1 MDKRQESAGVKCP
14 GMVEESAVQV
24 CVRLRPPNAREKS
37 LQGGSGT
44 HPEVHWKTENQTISQ
59 INGGKSF
66 SFDRVFHENETT
78 QTIYTEVAH
87 SIVCSI
93 TEGYNGT
100 IFAYGQT
107 SSGKTYTMMG
117 NANTPG
123 LIPLA
128 ICNLFKVINDMQ
140 NREFLLRVSYLEIYN
155 ESVSDLLSDSK
166 GKPLEI
172 REDMERTIYVAEL
185 IEEVAVTFEDVMK
198 WVKKGERNRHYGE
211 TKMNERSSRS
221 HTIFRVIVESRD
233 KNNEAVKVAHLNLV
247 DLAGSERASQT
258 GAEGVRLKEGCNI
271 NRSLFI
277 LGQVIKKLSD
287 GQSGFLNYR
296 DSKLTRILQNSLGGN
311 ARTLIICTIAPC
323 AFEETLSTLQFAS
336 TAKFMKNT
344 PHVNEVL
351 DDQAMLKRYRKEIM
365 DLKNHLE
372 ELTSETRVHE
382 MEKAQLLSEKYHLQ
396 LEHEQKIK
404 NLTRML
410 VRVSP
415 DEDQLSAKAR
425 RKRRFTWAPGKV
437 RASLTTATDN
447 ATKMIKLDEAFQELD
462 ELPEEIPDD
471 QQSDVMP
478 GCSSQITVRRGGS
491 LGYQVPSFE
500 DSLYFR
506 DQSQISFTGILYD
519 ESPKDDLK
527 KRILELENELG
538 KELDLTKEKEK
549 QNVHLKCDVES
560 LKMENDKH
568 KEEIRQ
574 LKQLL
579 EEKERTEKYFKM
591 ENDKQNDEIEE
602 LKRLRDG
609 YEERREI
616 EEFEFLEKVVE
627 KEEKA
632 QQKHEIA
639 KLKELVRNSEVYNQE
654 LEAELKTKTD
664 RLKDQEQKLLLL
676 QKRLDELKQL
686 SDGQVDLETLIDQNK
701 HLQQSLNDAEVVTC
715 DAKKKSAILRSEN
728 LELKETMNEMT
739 MKYQQMEKDVQLYC
753 KKLDTEQS
761 RYKQMQSDLQKELK
775 FVYSENIKLTSLLD
789 GKVPKDVLDRVQL
802 EKSIADLN
810 QQLEKAG
817 KENISLQQEVAF
829 LSQNNLLP
837 EKIDEL
843 EKQVLKLT
851 EELNGV
857 TSERDNLLV
866 GKEENDNQLA
876 NLRGEVSL
884 IVQERDK
891 LQEAVN
897 SLQNERI
904 HQENLNDEQ
913 QNKIQCRM
921 ESFKTELELYCRQLE
936 EERAKCLQLQHNIED
951 KEGKV
956 KELEQQLT
964 HEIAKQNEINDKL
977 SKASEDIKL
986 LNEVKEELMTKL
998 QVLTKD
1004 NEELAMLQPK
1014 SQKDEDLLNVSSAVE
1029 TTEIKNLTEQLL
1041 ILEENCKT
1049 ISEEKENLYK
1059 ELSGLQAER
1068 DQLKC
1073 DLQDSIEMS
1082 IENQAELRRLHDK
1095 VKLHQDVAVELK
1107 KSLADKEFLI
1117 NEEKKKASE
1126 ALDRAQ
1132 EEVQYQQQLVKELKI
1147 EIQEKKDLL
1156 LNIQTNNPEIVDK
1169 KQKVADELYCLEAER
1184 KALLTEIEELRV
1196 RAFKDQEA
1204 EVQKEQLKQQVQQL
1218 ENDKLTLSQQKDNL
1232 LETLKCIRAEKDE
1245 MKKVLEEKTEVT
1257 QKQGEELLHTVSQR
1271 DMLLAEIER
1280 LKDHLSKEKKAASLE
1295 DEFSQKLQHLESEK
1309 SSLVTERDELL
1320 EKLRCI
1326 EVEKEEMKIL
1336 HGNAEMV
1343 QKQAEELHLNSLL
1356 DVQLDEIK
1364 KLRAQ
1369 VSKEHEAVIQE
1380 DEFNQQFQ
1388 QLEEEKSCLLKERDE
1403 LQEMLKCVKAEQ
1415 DEMKKFLQENSV
1427 VAQKQEEELHHTVSQ
1442 CDMLLAEIKML
1453 RACVANEEQVE
1464 IREKEFNQQIQ
1475 QLKDEKS
1482 CLLKERDELQE
1493 MLNVVKANQAEMKK
1507 VLHENSVVAQKQEEE
1522 LHHTVSQRDML
1533 LAEIKTLRA
1542 CVANEEQV
1550 EIREKEFNQQIQQ
1563 LKDEKSCLLKE
1574 RDELQEML
1582 NVVKANQAEMKKVLH
1597 ENSVVVLKQE
1607 EELHHTVS
1615 QRDLLLAEIE
1625 TLRARVSKE
1634 EEQELQ
1640 EKEVSQRFQQLEDE
1654 KSCLLKERDEL
1665 QEMLKCI
1672 KAEQGEMKKVLQENS
1687 EMTQKQE
1694 EELHR
1699 TVSQRDMLLA
1709 EIERLRS
1716 RVSKEE
1722 EVEIREREFYQQ
1734 FQQLE
1739 GEKSHL
1745 IKERDELQKMLKV
1758 IKAEQDEMKKVLQ
1771 ENSEVTQKQEEEL
1784 HHTVSQRDMLL
1795 AEIERLRSR
1804 VSKEEEVEIR
1814 EKEFNQRIQQ
1824 LEDEKSCL
1832 LKERDEL
1839 QEKLKCIKVEQEEMK
1854 KALPESSEVLMMEE
1868 RRDEELSKMD
1878 TSLEKQ
1884 IVALK
1889 DKTLTESLTPENEE
1903 IQAEI
1908 NKLSNHLQEKDSLLQ
1923 EIIQSLF
1930 QMENE
1935 YKIELAKTNQQ
1946 LSREGEEWN
1955 ELLVKFCSMFP
1966 EESTESI
1973 SIKKLQEENQKVYEQ
1988 LVLWRI
1994 HFLRVM
2000 STVPQNKKRYQVQIT
2015 ECDLCLADEKKKN
2028 KELCIQLQSLKNHVS
2043 DSPML
2048 ELTSEEKNPEIL
2060 RLSTL
2065 INFKENHLMNAQQ
2078 TLSDLKL
2085 KYENHLRSTKNGLS
2099 SKAEAR
2105 KVLQERISNTSFTNA
2120 SKTIEEIEDRIRI
2133 LNQDLQLQNETVQN
2147 EATFSRS
2154 KQNGYVMYIRNTWNQ
2169 VDNQKKENEK
2179 LLLEIETVR
2188 QQSFNKNGS
2197 DPVLAME
2204 NQKLK
2209 EKMKTDEQLFQAQK
2223 QEEELHHT
2231 VSQRDMLLAEIERLR
2246 SRVSK
2251 EEVEI
2256 QKKEFNQRIQQLEDE
2271 KSCLL
2276 KERDELQEKLKC
2288 IKVEQEEMKK
2298 ALPESS
2304 EVLKMEKRRDE
2315 ELSKMDTS
2323 LEKQIFDLKDKTL
2336 TESTTPENKEIEAE
2350 INKLS
2355 NHLQEKDRLLLE
2367 TIQSLFQMENEYKI
2381 ELAKTNQQLSREGEE
2396 WNELLVKFCSM
2407 FPEESTESISIKKL
2421 QEENQKV
2428 YEQLVLWRSN
2438 FLRVMSTVPQNIKRY
2453 QAQITE
2459 CDLCLADEKKKNKEL
2474 CIQLQSLKNHVSD
2487 SPMLELT
2494 SEEKNPE
2501 ILRLSTLINFKEN
2514 HLMNAQQTLS
2524 DLKLKFENH
2533 LRSSKNG
2540 LSSKAEARKVL
2551 QERISNTSFTNASK
2565 TIEEIE
2571 DRIRI
2576 LNQDLQLQNETV
2588 RNEATF
2594 SRSKQN
2600 GYVMYIRNTW
2610 NQVDNQKKENEK
2622 LLLEIETVR
2631 QQSFNKN
2638 GSDPVL
2644 AMENQK
2650 LKEKMKTDEQLF
2662 QTMGINIQELKMA
2675 LTTSQDTNK
2684 LQEGKIKQLQ
2694 TELSSRTS
2702 ENKLEDLQTSLLKKD
2717 NQINVLEEALKQLQ
2731 AKLDVGAQPYEEM
2744 KELKNRLFI
2753 LEMERVKES
2762 NNYEKQISSLAA
2774 SLEHNKELCRQT
2786 KEKLRRYQQEQDT
2799 TIMFESNNE
2808 KRSTDES
2815 LTCGGGSGIVQNALV
2830 LVLKSEKA
2838 KLIQDLNC
2846 VKKENARLARTMS
2859 ELKYE
2864 NARWKDRA
2872 LKLQGKDRISSEHQ
2886 RENDPPTLT
2895 PCPEED
2901 VTLCSLT
2908 EQSTVPKKVKTS
2920 EFLLPA
2926 IKTGAKQDE
2935 NSLTSEKML
2944 ILDSPKAS
2952 SFGTESKWLLPG
2964 SKIFDNS
2971 QLGFSEAES
2980 PQRKPK
2986 SDENE
2991 RVDWWPKPSASDP
3004 QCKMQ

>member
-1 MDKRQESAGVKCP
+1 MDKKQEGAGVKCP
-14 GMVEESAVQV
+14 GMAEESAVQV

-44 HPEVHWKTENQTISQ
+44 HPEVHWKTDNQTISQ

-172 REDMERTIYVAEL
+172 REDIERNIYVAEL

-233 KNNEAVKVAHLNLV
+233 KSNEAVKVAHLNLV

-271 NRSLFI
+271 NRSLFV

-311 ARTLIICTIAPC
+311 ARTLIICTIAPF

-351 DDQAMLKRYRKEIM
+351 DDQAMLKRCRKEIM

-410 VRVSP
+410 VRVLP

-437 RASLTTATDN
+437 RASLTTVTDN
-447 ATKMIKLDEAFQELD
+447 AAKMIKLDQAFQELD
-462 ELPEEIPDD
+462 EFPEEIPDD
-471 QQSDVMP
+471 QQSDMIP
-478 GCSSQITVRRGGS
+478 SCSSQITVKRGGS

-500 DSLYFR
+500 DSSYFR
-506 DQSQISFTGILYD
+506 DQSQISFTDILYD
-519 ESPKDDLK
+519 ESPNDDLK
-527 KRILELENELG
+527 KRISELEN
-538 KELDLTKEKEK
+538 ELDLTKEKEK
-549 QNVHLKCDVES
+549 QNVHLRSDVES

-602 LKRLRDG
+602 LKRLRDC

-654 LEAELKTKTD
+654 LEVELMTKTD
-664 RLKDQEQKLLLL
+664 QLKEQQQKLLVL
-676 QKRLDELKQL
+676 QKRLDELREL
-686 SDGQVDLETLIDQNK
+686 SDGQTDLESLIDQNK

-775 FVYSENIKLTSLLD
+775 SVYSENVKLISLLD
-789 GKVPKDVLDRVQL
+789 GKVPKDVLDRVHL

-810 QQLEKAG
+810 QQLEKAK
-817 KENISLQQEVAF
+817 KENISLQQEVTF

-851 EELNGV
+851 EERNGV

-904 HQENLNDEQ
+904 HQENLNAEQ
-913 QNKIQCRM
+913 QKEIQCRM

-936 EERAKCLQLQHNIED
+936 EERAKCSQLQHNIED
-951 KEGKV
+951 KGGKV

-964 HEIAKQNEINDKL
+964 HEIVKQNEINDKL
-977 SKASEDIKL
+977 TKASEDIKL

-1004 NEELAMLQPK
+1004 NEELALSQPK
-1014 SQKDEDLLNVSSAVE
+1014 SQKINQDEDLLN
-1029 TTEIKNLTEQLL
+1029 
-1041 ILEENCKT
+1041 C
-1049 ISEEKENLYK
+1049 
-1059 ELSGLQAER
+1059 
-1068 DQLKC
+1068 
-1073 DLQDSIEMS
+1073 

-1095 VKLHQDVAVELK
+1095 LKLKQDVEVELK

-1117 NEEKKKASE
+1117 NEEKKKATE

-1132 EEVQYQQQLVKELKI
+1132 EEVQYQQQLVKELKT
-1147 EIQEKKDLL
+1147 EIQENKDLL
-1156 LNIQTNNPEIVDK
+1156 LSIQTNNPEIVDK
-1169 KQKVADELYCLEAER
+1169 KQKEVDELYCLEAER
-1184 KALLTEIEELRV
+1184 KAILTETEELRV
-1196 RAFKDQEA
+1196 HAFKEQEA
-1204 EVQKEQLKQQVQQL
+1204 EIQKEHLKQQLQQL
-1218 ENDKLTLSQQKDNL
+1218 ENDKLTLSQEKDNL
-1232 LETLKCIRAEKDE
+1232 LETLKCIGAEKDE
-1245 MKKVLEEKTEVT
+1245 MKRVLEEKTEAT
-1257 QKQGEELLHTVSQR
+1257 KKQGEELLHTVSQR
-1271 DMLLAEIER
+1271 DMLLAEIEE
-1280 LKDHLSKEKKAASLE
+1280 LKDHISKEKQAESLE
-1295 DEFSQKLQHLESEK
+1295 DEFNQKLQRLEDEK
-1309 SSLVTERDELL
+1309 SSLVIERNELH

-1336 HGNAEMV
+1336 HGNAEMM
-1343 QKQAEELHLNSLL
+1343 QRQAEELHLNSLL
-1356 DVQLDEIK
+1356 DVQLDESK
-1364 KLRAQ
+1364 NLRAQ

-1380 DEFNQQFQ
+1380 DEFNQRFQ
-1388 QLEEEKSCLLKERDE
+1388 QLEDEKSCLLKERDE

-1415 DEMKKFLQENSV
+1415 DEMKKILQ
-1427 VAQKQEEELHHTVSQ
+1427 
-1442 CDMLLAEIKML
+1442 
-1453 RACVANEEQVE
+1453 
-1464 IREKEFNQQIQ
+1464 
-1475 QLKDEKS
+1475 
-1482 CLLKERDELQE
+1482 
-1493 MLNVVKANQAEMKK
+1493 
-1507 VLHENSVVAQKQEEE
+1507 ENSVVAQKQEEE

-1533 LAEIKTLRA
+1533 LAEIETLRT
-1542 CVANEEQV
+1542 CVSNEEQV
-1550 EIREKEFNQQIQQ
+1550 EIREKESNQQIQQ

-1582 NVVKANQAEMKKVLH
+1582 KVVRAKQDEMKKVLQ
-1597 ENSVVVLKQE
+1597 ENSEVAQEQE
-1607 EELHHTVS
+1607 EELQHTVS
-1615 QRDLLLAEIE
+1615 QRDMLLAEIE

-1634 EEQELQ
+1634 EEVDLQ
-1640 EKEVSQRFQQLEDE
+1640 EKEFSQRFQQLEDE

-1672 KAEQGEMKKVLQENS
+1672 KAEKGEMK
-1687 EMTQKQE
+1687 T
-1694 EELHR
+1694 
-1699 TVSQRDMLLA
+1699 
-1709 EIERLRS
+1709 
-1716 RVSKEE
+1716 
-1722 EVEIREREFYQQ
+1722 
-1734 FQQLE
+1734 
-1739 GEKSHL
+1739 
-1745 IKERDELQKMLKV
+1745 
-1758 IKAEQDEMKKVLQ
+1758 VLQ
-1771 ENSEVTQKQEEEL
+1771 ENSEVAQKQAEEL
-1784 HHTVSQRDMLL
+1784 QHTVSQRDMLL

-1814 EKEFNQRIQQ
+1814 EKEFYQQFQQ

-1832 LKERDEL
+1832 IKERDEL
-1839 QEKLKCIKVEQEEMK
+1839 QKTLKVIKAEQDEMK
-1854 KALPESSEVLMMEE
+1854 
-1868 RRDEELSKMD
+1868 
-1878 TSLEKQ
+1878 
-1884 IVALK
+1884 
-1889 DKTLTESLTPENEE
+1889 
-1903 IQAEI
+1903 
-1908 NKLSNHLQEKDSLLQ
+1908 
-1923 EIIQSLF
+1923 
-1930 QMENE
+1930 
-1935 YKIELAKTNQQ
+1935 
-1946 LSREGEEWN
+1946 
-1955 ELLVKFCSMFP
+1955 
-1966 EESTESI
+1966 
-1973 SIKKLQEENQKVYEQ
+1973 
-1988 LVLWRI
+1988 
-1994 HFLRVM
+1994 
-2000 STVPQNKKRYQVQIT
+2000 
-2015 ECDLCLADEKKKN
+2015 
-2028 KELCIQLQSLKNHVS
+2028 
-2043 DSPML
+2043 
-2048 ELTSEEKNPEIL
+2048 
-2060 RLSTL
+2060 
-2065 INFKENHLMNAQQ
+2065 
-2078 TLSDLKL
+2078 
-2085 KYENHLRSTKNGLS
+2085 
-2099 SKAEAR
+2099 
-2105 KVLQERISNTSFTNA
+2105 KVLQENS
-2120 SKTIEEIEDRIRI
+2120 E
-2133 LNQDLQLQNETVQN
+2133 V
-2147 EATFSRS
+2147 
-2154 KQNGYVMYIRNTWNQ
+2154 
-2169 VDNQKKENEK
+2169 
-2179 LLLEIETVR
+2179 
-2188 QQSFNKNGS
+2188 
-2197 DPVLAME
+2197 
-2204 NQKLK
+2204 
-2209 EKMKTDEQLFQAQK
+2209 AQK
-2223 QEEELHHT
+2223 QAEELQHTVSQRDMVLAEIERLRSHVSKEEEVEIREKELNQQFQQLEDEKSCLIKERDELQKTLEVIKAEQDEMKKVLQETSEVAQKQAEELQHT

-2251 EEVEI
+2251 EEEVEIREKEFYQQFQQMEDEKSCLIKERDELQETLKVIKAEQGEMKKVLQENSEVAQKQEEELQHTVSQRDMLLAEIERLRSRVFKEEEVEI
-2256 QKKEFNQRIQQLEDE
+2256 QEKEFNLRIQQLEDE

-2276 KERDELQEKLKC
+2276 KERDELHEKLKC
-2288 IKVEQEEMKK
+2288 IKAEQEEMKK
-2298 ALPESS
+2298 VLPESSEVLKMEERRDEELTKMDMSLEKHIVALKDKTLTESITPENEEIQAEINTLSNHLQGKDSLLQTQKQEEERQHTVSQRDMLLAEIERLRSRISKEEEVEIQEKEFNQRIKQLEDEKSCLLKERDELHEKLKCIKAEQEVMKKVLPESS

-2323 LEKQIFDLKDKTL
+2323 LEKQIFASKDKTL
-2336 TESTTPENKEIEAE
+2336 TESTTPENKEIQAE
-2350 INKLS
+2350 VNKLS
-2355 NHLQEKDRLLLE
+2355 NHLQEKDCLLQE
-2367 TIQSLFQMENEYKI
+2367 TIQSLFQLENEYKI
-2381 ELAKTNQQLSREGEE
+2381 ELAKTDQQLSREGEE
-2396 WNELLVKFCSM
+2396 WNELLVKFCST
-2407 FPEESTESISIKKL
+2407 FPEESAESISIKKL
-2421 QEENQKV
+2421 QEENQKL
-2428 YEQLVLWRSN
+2428 YEQLLLCRSH

-2453 QAQITE
+2453 QVLITE
-2459 CDLCLADEKKKNKEL
+2459 CDLGLADEKRKNEEL
-2474 CIQLQSLKNHVSD
+2474 CIQLQSLKKHVSD

-2501 ILRLSTLINFKEN
+2501 ILRLSTLINLKEN
-2514 HLMNAQQTLS
+2514 HLMNAQKILS
-2524 DLKLKFENH
+2524 DLKLKYQNY
-2533 LRSSKNG
+2533 LRSTTNG
-2540 LSSKAEARKVL
+2540 LSSKAEARQVL
-2551 QERISNTSFTNASK
+2551 QERISNASFTNASK

-2571 DRIRI
+2571 DGIRI

-2610 NQVDNQKKENEK
+2610 NQVGNQEKENEK

-2631 QQSFNKN
+2631 RQSLNKN
-2638 GSDPVL
+2638 GYDPIL

-2662 QTMGINIQELKMA
+2662 QTMGIKIQELKMA
-2675 LTTSQDTNK
+2675 LTTSQETNK
-2684 LQEGKIKQLQ
+2684 LQEGKITQLQ

-2717 NQINVLEEALKQLQ
+2717 NQINILEEAVKQLQ
-2731 AKLDVGAQPYEEM
+2731 AKLDLGAQPCEEM

-2753 LEMERVKES
+2753 LEMEKVKES
-2762 NNYEKQISSLAA
+2762 NNYEKQVSSLKA

-2808 KRSTDES
+2808 KCSTDES

-2864 NARWKDRA
+2864 NAKWKEKA
-2872 LKLQGKDRISSEHQ
+2872 FKLQGKGKVSSEHQ
-2886 RENDPPTLT
+2886 HESDPPTLT
-2895 PCPEED
+2895 LCPEED
-2901 VTLCSLT
+2901 ITPCSLA
-2908 EQSTVPKKVKTS
+2908 EQSRVSKVKTS
-2920 EFLLPA
+2920 EFLFPE

-2935 NSLTSEKML
+2935 NSLTSEKVL
-2944 ILDSPKAS
+2944 TLDSPKVS
-2952 SFGTESKWLLPG
+2952 SFGTESKWLLPR

-2971 QLGFSEAES
+2971 QLGFSEAGS
-2980 PQRKPK
+2980 PQRKPI
-2986 SDENE
+2986 SGENE
-2991 RVDWWPKPSASDP
+2991 CVDWWPKPSASDP

>member
-1 MDKRQESAGVKCP
+1 MDKRQEGTGVKSP
-14 GMVEESAVQV
+14 GMAEESAVQV

-44 HPEVHWKTENQTISQ
+44 HPEVHWKTDNQTISQ

-87 SIVCSI
+87 SIVYSI

-172 REDMERTIYVAEL
+172 REDIERNIYVAEL

-233 KNNEAVKVAHLNLV
+233 KSNEAVKVAHLNLV

-271 NRSLFI
+271 NRSLFV

-311 ARTLIICTIAPC
+311 ARTLIICTIAPF

-351 DDQAMLKRYRKEIM
+351 DDQAMLKRCRKEIM

-372 ELTSETRVHE
+372 ELASETRVHE

-410 VRVSP
+410 VRVLP

-437 RASLTTATDN
+437 RASLTTVTDN
-447 ATKMIKLDEAFQELD
+447 AAKMIKLDQAFQELD
-462 ELPEEIPDD
+462 EFPEEIPDD
-471 QQSDVMP
+471 MIQSDMIP
-478 GCSSQITVRRGGS
+478 SCSSQITVKRGGS

-500 DSLYFR
+500 DSSYFR
-506 DQSQISFTGILYD
+506 DQSQISFTGSNFFHSILYD
-519 ESPKDDLK
+519 ESPNDDLK
-527 KRILELENELG
+527 KRISELEN
-538 KELDLTKEKEK
+538 ELDLTKEKEK
-549 QNVHLKCDVES
+549 QNVHLRSDVES
-560 LKMENDKH
+560 LKMENDEH

-602 LKRLRDG
+602 LKRLRDC

-654 LEAELKTKTD
+654 LEAELMTKTD
-664 RLKDQEQKLLLL
+664 QLKEQQQKLLVL
-676 QKRLDELKQL
+676 QKRLDELREL
-686 SDGQVDLETLIDQNK
+686 SDGQTDLETLIDQNK

-775 FVYSENIKLTSLLD
+775 SVYSENVKLISLLD
-789 GKVPKDVLDRVQL
+789 GKVPKDVLDRVHL

-810 QQLEKAG
+810 QQLEKA
-817 KENISLQQEVAF
+817 KNENISLQQEVTF

-851 EELNGV
+851 EERNGV

-904 HQENLNDEQ
+904 HQENLNAEQ
-913 QNKIQCRM
+913 QKEIQCRM

-936 EERAKCLQLQHNIED
+936 EERAKCSQLQHNIED

-964 HEIAKQNEINDKL
+964 HEIVKQNEINDKL

-998 QVLTKD
+998 QVLTED
-1004 NEELAMLQPK
+1004 NEERALSQPK
-1014 SQKDEDLLNVSSAVE
+1014 SQKINQDEDLLNVSSAVE
-1029 TTEIKNLTEQLL
+1029 TTVIKNLTEQLL

-1049 ISEEKENLYK
+1049 ISEEKENLCK
-1059 ELSGLQAER
+1059 ELLGLQTER

-1073 DLQDSIEMS
+1073 DLQENIEMC

-1095 VKLHQDVAVELK
+1095 LKLKQDVEVELK

-1132 EEVQYQQQLVKELKI
+1132 EEVQYQQQLVKELKT
-1147 EIQEKKDLL
+1147 EIQENKDLL
-1156 LNIQTNNPEIVDK
+1156 LSIQTNNPEIIDK
-1169 KQKVADELYCLEAER
+1169 KQKEVDELYCLEAER
-1184 KALLTEIEELRV
+1184 KAILTETEEIRV
-1196 RAFKDQEA
+1196 HAFKEQEA
-1204 EVQKEQLKQQVQQL
+1204 EIQKEHLKQQLQQL
-1218 ENDKLTLSQQKDNL
+1218 ENDKLTLSQEKDNL

-1245 MKKVLEEKTEVT
+1245 MKRVLEEKTEVT

-1271 DMLLAEIER
+1271 DMLLAEIEE
-1280 LKDHLSKEKKAASLE
+1280 LKDHISKEKQAESLE
-1295 DEFSQKLQHLESEK
+1295 DEFSQKLQRLEDEK
-1309 SSLVTERDELL
+1309 SSLVIERNELH

-1336 HGNAEMV
+1336 HGNAEMM
-1343 QKQAEELHLNSLL
+1343 QRQAEELHLNSLL
-1356 DVQLDEIK
+1356 DESK
-1364 KLRAQ
+1364 NLRAQ

-1380 DEFNQQFQ
+1380 DEFHQRFQ
-1388 QLEEEKSCLLKERDE
+1388 QLEDEKSCLLKERDE

-1415 DEMKKFLQENSV
+1415 DEMKKILQENSV

-1442 CDMLLAEIKML
+1442 RDMLLAEIETL
-1453 RACVANEEQVE
+1453 RTCVSNEEQVE
-1464 IREKEFNQQIQ
+1464 IQEKEFNQQIQ

-1493 MLNVVKANQAEMKK
+1493 MLKVVRAKQDEMKK
-1507 VLHENSVVAQKQEEE
+1507 VLQENSEVAQEQEEE
-1522 LHHTVSQRDML
+1522 LQHTVSQRDM
-1533 LAEIKTLRA
+1533 
-1542 CVANEEQV
+1542 
-1550 EIREKEFNQQIQQ
+1550 
-1563 LKDEKSCLLKE
+1563 
-1574 RDELQEML
+1574 
-1582 NVVKANQAEMKKVLH
+1582 
-1597 ENSVVVLKQE
+1597 
-1607 EELHHTVS
+1607 
-1615 QRDLLLAEIE
+1615 LLAEIE

-1634 EEQELQ
+1634 EEVDLQ
-1640 EKEVSQRFQQLEDE
+1640 EKEFCQRFQQLEDE

-1672 KAEQGEMKKVLQENS
+1672 KAEQGEMKTVLQENS
-1687 EMTQKQE
+1687 EMAQKQAE
-1694 EELHR
+1694 EFQH

-1722 EVEIREREFYQQ
+1722 EVEIREKELNQQ

-1739 GEKSHL
+1739 DEKSCL
-1745 IKERDELQKMLKV
+1745 IKERDELQKTLKV

-1771 ENSEVTQKQEEEL
+1771 ENSKAQKQAEEFQHTVSQRDMLLAEIERLRSHVSKGEEVEIREEELNQQFQQLEDEKSCLIKERDELQKTLEVIKAEQDEMKKVLQETSEVTQKEAEELQHTVSQRDMLLAEIERLRSRVSKEEEVEIREKEFYQQFQQLEDEKSCLIKERDELQETLKVIKAEQGEMKKVLQKNSEVAQKQEEEL
-1784 HHTVSQRDMLL
+1784 QHTVSQRDMLLAEIERLRSRVSKEEEVEIQEKEFNLRIQQLEDEKSCLLKERDELHEKLKCIKAEQEEMKKVLPESSEVLKMEERRDEELTKMDMSLEKHIVALKDKTLTESITPENKEIQAEVNKLSNHLQEKDSLLQTQKQAEELQHTVSQRDMLL

-1839 QEKLKCIKVEQEEMK
+1839 HEKLKCIKAEQEVMK
-1854 KALPESSEVLMMEE
+1854 KV
-1868 RRDEELSKMD
+1868 
-1878 TSLEKQ
+1878 
-1884 IVALK
+1884 
-1889 DKTLTESLTPENEE
+1889 
-1903 IQAEI
+1903 
-1908 NKLSNHLQEKDSLLQ
+1908 
-1923 EIIQSLF
+1923 
-1930 QMENE
+1930 
-1935 YKIELAKTNQQ
+1935 
-1946 LSREGEEWN
+1946 
-1955 ELLVKFCSMFP
+1955 
-1966 EESTESI
+1966 
-1973 SIKKLQEENQKVYEQ
+1973 
-1988 LVLWRI
+1988 
-1994 HFLRVM
+1994 
-2000 STVPQNKKRYQVQIT
+2000 
-2015 ECDLCLADEKKKN
+2015 
-2028 KELCIQLQSLKNHVS
+2028 
-2043 DSPML
+2043 
-2048 ELTSEEKNPEIL
+2048 
-2060 RLSTL
+2060 
-2065 INFKENHLMNAQQ
+2065 
-2078 TLSDLKL
+2078 
-2085 KYENHLRSTKNGLS
+2085 
-2099 SKAEAR
+2099 
-2105 KVLQERISNTSFTNA
+2105 
-2120 SKTIEEIEDRIRI
+2120 
-2133 LNQDLQLQNETVQN
+2133 
-2147 EATFSRS
+2147 
-2154 KQNGYVMYIRNTWNQ
+2154 
-2169 VDNQKKENEK
+2169 
-2179 LLLEIETVR
+2179 
-2188 QQSFNKNGS
+2188 
-2197 DPVLAME
+2197 
-2204 NQKLK
+2204 
-2209 EKMKTDEQLFQAQK
+2209 
-2223 QEEELHHT
+2223 
-2231 VSQRDMLLAEIERLR
+2231 
-2246 SRVSK
+2246 
-2251 EEVEI
+2251 
-2256 QKKEFNQRIQQLEDE
+2256 
-2271 KSCLL
+2271 
-2276 KERDELQEKLKC
+2276 
-2288 IKVEQEEMKK
+2288 
-2298 ALPESS
+2298 LPESS

-2323 LEKQIFDLKDKTL
+2323 LEKQIFALKDKTL
-2336 TESTTPENKEIEAE
+2336 TESTTPENEEIQAE
-2350 INKLS
+2350 VNKLS
-2355 NHLQEKDRLLLE
+2355 NRLQEKDCLLQE
-2367 TIQSLFQMENEYKI
+2367 TIQSLFQLENEYKI
-2381 ELAKTNQQLSREGEE
+2381 ELAKTDQQLSREGEE

-2407 FPEESTESISIKKL
+2407 FPEESAESISIKKL
-2421 QEENQKV
+2421 QEENQKL
-2428 YEQLVLWRSN
+2428 YEQLLLWRSH

-2453 QAQITE
+2453 QVLITE
-2459 CDLCLADEKKKNKEL
+2459 CDLGLADEKRKNEEL
-2474 CIQLQSLKNHVSD
+2474 CIQLKSLKKHVSD
-2487 SPMLELT
+2487 SPLLELT

-2501 ILRLSTLINFKEN
+2501 ILRLSTLINLKEN
-2514 HLMNAQQTLS
+2514 HLMNAQKILS
-2524 DLKLKFENH
+2524 DLKLKYQNY
-2533 LRSSKNG
+2533 LRSTKNG
-2540 LSSKAEARKVL
+2540 LSSKAEARQVL
-2551 QERISNTSFTNASK
+2551 QERISNASFTNASK

-2571 DRIRI
+2571 DGIRI
-2576 LNQDLQLQNETV
+2576 LNQELQLQNETV

-2610 NQVDNQKKENEK
+2610 NQVGNQEKENEK

-2631 QQSFNKN
+2631 RQSLNKN
-2638 GSDPVL
+2638 GYDPIL

-2662 QTMGINIQELKMA
+2662 QTMGTKIQELKMA
-2675 LTTSQDTNK
+2675 LTTSQETNK
-2684 LQEGKIKQLQ
+2684 LQEGKITQLQ

-2717 NQINVLEEALKQLQ
+2717 NQINILEEAVKQLQ
-2731 AKLDVGAQPYEEM
+2731 AKLDLGAQPCEEM

-2753 LEMERVKES
+2753 LEMEKVKES
-2762 NNYEKQISSLAA
+2762 NNYEKQISSLKA

-2808 KRSTDES
+2808 KCSTDES

-2864 NARWKDRA
+2864 NAKWKEKA
-2872 LKLQGKDRISSEHQ
+2872 FKLQGKGRVSSEHQ
-2886 RENDPPTLT
+2886 RETDPPTLT
-2895 PCPEED
+2895 LCPEED
-2901 VTLCSLT
+2901 ITPCSLT
-2908 EQSTVPKKVKTS
+2908 EQSRVSKVKTS
-2920 EFLLPA
+2920 EFLFPE

-2935 NSLTSEKML
+2935 NSLTSEKVL
-2944 ILDSPKAS
+2944 TLDSPKVS
-2952 SFGTESKWLLPG
+2952 SFGTESKWLLPC

-2971 QLGFSEAES
+2971 QLGFSEAGS
-2980 PQRKPK
+2980 PQRKPI
-2986 SDENE
+2986 SGENE